1 MLFYFNLAKEC
12 IYLNKIP
19 LFYTLLV
26 GWGPKVD
33 RSALNVIL
41 FFHTPLKSHAR
52 EKWSEAL
59 GFPSSRA
66 PFPRPLLF
74 RGWGEAEMRVKEG
87 IINQKNG
94 GRFAHF
100 ISQYLSSN

>member
-1 MLFYFNLAKEC
+1 MTE
-12 IYLNKIP
+12 
-19 LFYTLLV
+19 
-26 GWGPKVD
+26 
-33 RSALNVIL
+33 ALYNVIL

-66 PFPRPLLF
+66 SFPRPLLF

-100 ISQYLSSN
+100 FFTVPLFQLNLLVIKLFEPKK